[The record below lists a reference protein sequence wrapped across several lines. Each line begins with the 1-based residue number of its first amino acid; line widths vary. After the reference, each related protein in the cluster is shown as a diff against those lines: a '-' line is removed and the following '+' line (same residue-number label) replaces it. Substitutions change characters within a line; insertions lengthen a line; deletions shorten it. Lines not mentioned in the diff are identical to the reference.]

1 MSQRA
6 VILTVLL
13 LATLLVPHSTTIAQ
27 QIEATVTVNYEA
39 VATTNKDLL
48 QDFKSDIETYLN
60 NYTWNDDGNQNDKI
74 KCNFDI
80 FIKGVVGE
88 DRYSAQVFVGSR
100 RNLYKSEKTSAV
112 LRIFD
117 ETWEFAYVRNRSI
130 IHNRSTF
137 NDLAS
142 VLDFYVYVII
152 GYDYDTYDKLSGTP
166 YFQRA
171 ADISS
176 LGRSSGQKGWQPSSS
191 GYSRAQ
197 FSDDLNDNKF
207 AAVRSASYH
216 YHFAGLDTLSLRETL
231 ANVIAAFTKLGPSNK
246 LDSLHRLDSL
256 YQARGWTNIL
266 KALDVIARTKTI
278 VDPRNVVIK
287 AFFDSKYMELADTFL
302 LYPDRAVYI
311 KLSNIDPAHIKT
323 YEEYRNGKNGG

>member
-216 YHFAGLDTLSLRETL
+216 YHFAGLDSLAINQQR
-231 ANVIAAFTKLGPSNK
+231 AWN
-246 LDSLHRLDSL
+246 
-256 YQARGWTNIL
+256 NIL

-287 AFFDSKYMELADTFL
+287 SFFDAKYMEIADTFVT
-302 LYPDRAVYI
+302 YPDQAVYI
-311 KLSNIDPAHIKT
+311 KFSNIDPAHLST
-323 YEEYRNGKNGG
+323 YEEYRTKRRDD